1 MKPELPDPA
10 TQQAMARIWGIYEKS
25 YEELTERLRERL
37 ADHPEFGPLVRDVPP
52 DPEEEARSRALQAAA
67 MEQGEWE
74 PYWDNIRA
82 QAAGYAN
89 AEISLAS
96 WIHLV
101 HLFRIDLVERM
112 YEAFP
117 GDSAGL
123 HVIMKAVHRWLDDLM
138 AVFAQTFVDTSEVV
152 IARQQA
158 AIRQISTPVLQLRQ
172 GLLILP
178 IVGALDRERL
188 EQMRAMLLEAIRD
201 RRARTVVLDV
211 TGVPDVDTVAANQL
225 IAAVVSARMMGAEV
239 IVSGLSA
246 DIAQT
251 LVTIGIDLSQVISAG
266 DLQGGIDMAEKV
278 LAGGSPLG

>member
-1 MKPELPDPA
+1 MNPDLPDPA
-10 TQQAMARIWGIYEKS
+10 TQEAMGRIWAIYSEG
-25 YEELTERLRERL
+25 YEEMGERLRERL

-52 DPEEEARSRALQAAA
+52 DPEQEARTRALQAAA
-67 MEQGEWE
+67 MEQGDWE
-74 PYWDNIRA
+74 PYWDNVRE

-112 YEAFP
+112 YDAFP
-117 GDSAGL
+117 GDSAAL
-123 HVIMKAVHRWLDDLM
+123 HVIMKAVHRWLDDIM
-138 AVFAQTFVDTSEVV
+138 AVFAQTFVDTSQVV
-152 IARQQA
+152 ISRQQA

-188 EQMRAMLLEAIRD
+188 EQMRAMLLAAISE
-201 RRARTVVLDV
+201 RRARVVVLDV
-211 TGVPDVDTVAANQL
+211 TGVPEVDSVAANQL

-246 DIAQT
+246 EIAQT
-251 LVTIGIDLSQVISAG
+251 LVTIGIDLSRVISAG
-266 DLQGGIDMAEKV
+266 DLQSGIEMAERM
-278 LAGGSPLG
+278 LGDGSPGG

>member
-1 MKPELPDPA
+1 MNPEFPDPA
-10 TQQAMARIWGIYEKS
+10 TQDAMRRIWAIYEQS
-25 YEELTERLRERL
+25 YEEIQVTLRERL
-37 ADHPEFGPLVRDVPP
+37 ADHPEFGPLIRDTPE
-52 DPEEEARSRALQAAA
+52 DPEQEARSRALQAAA
-67 MEQGEWE
+67 MEQGDWE

-112 YEAFP
+112 YDAFP
-117 GDSAGL
+117 NDPAGL
-123 HVIMKAVHRWLDDLM
+123 HAIMKAVHRWLDDIM
-138 AVFAQTFVDTSEVV
+138 AVFAQTFVDTSQIV
-152 IARQQA
+152 ISRQQA

-188 EQMRAMLLEAIRD
+188 EQMRAMLLEAIRA
-201 RRARTVVLDV
+201 RRARAVVLDV
-211 TGVPDVDTVAANQL
+211 TGVPEVDSVAANQL

-246 DIAQT
+246 EIAQT
-251 LVTIGIDLSQVISAG
+251 LVTIGIDLSQVVSAG
-266 DLQGGIDMAEKV
+266 DLQGGIDMAESV
-278 LAGGSPLG
+278 LAGSSPAA